1 MGIVVKKEHST
12 SYTIT
17 YGVEFV
23 SKSLIAIIQNDS
35 RNGYSEEVIKVSKED
50 WPSFFKLISRANDII
65 MDDKK
70 EGE

>member
-1 MGIVVKKEHST
+1 MGIVVKNEHST

-17 YGVEFV
+17 YGVEF
-23 SKSLIAIIQNDS
+23 LPDFLAIIQHDS
-35 RNGYSEEVIKVSKED
+35 RNGYSEECIKVSKED
-50 WPSFFKLISRANDII
+50 WPSFFKLISRANDIF